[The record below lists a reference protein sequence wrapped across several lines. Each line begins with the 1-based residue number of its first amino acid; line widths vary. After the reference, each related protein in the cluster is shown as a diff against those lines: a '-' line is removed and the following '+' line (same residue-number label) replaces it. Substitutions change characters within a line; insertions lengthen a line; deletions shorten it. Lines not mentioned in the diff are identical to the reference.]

1 MGHQQAPANILD
13 MKSKPI
19 SRIQGR
25 GGDRSQG
32 ANADESIPSG
42 GRREAAVLSP
52 GLCSLSIQC
61 GMGCVCVCVCVFL
74 LSKDCMICK
83 SQKCPLL
90 LRGNETEAQREEDN
104 RVN

>member
-1 MGHQQAPANILD
+1 MGHQQGPANILD

-19 SRIQGR
+19 SRMQGR

-52 GLCSLSIQC
+52 GLCSLSTQC
-61 GMGCVCVCVCVFL
+61 RMGFQCVCVGGGEQCVCGWVWVCVCVCVWVGVCVSL
-74 LSKDCMICK
+74 LC
-83 SQKCPLL
+83 
-90 LRGNETEAQREEDN
+90 
-104 RVN
+104 V